1 MSKRRTAEA
10 AQDAAPETPTPA
22 APTSER
28 QAGDEPQQSWQQRAS
43 VIVDAEA
50 GVRFRFDYE
59 KHQGII
65 TLDEKPAPELLERL
79 RPVLNEGGFEWDKEN
94 KDGWKVKIRFQH
106 REDDRREA
114 KKTFYAVAN
123 VLRES
128 KGLPTKSFGQDI
140 PI

>member
-1 MSKRRTAEA
+1 MTKRRTAE
-10 AQDAAPETPTPA
+10 QTQEIAPETPTPA

-28 QAGDEPQQSWQQRAS
+28 LPGDEPQQNWQQRAS
-43 VIVDAEA
+43 VIVDEA
-50 GVRFRFDYE
+50 GVRFHFDY
-59 KHQGII
+59 KTHQGII
-65 TLDEKPAPELLERL
+65 TFDEKPTPELMERL
-79 RPVLNEGGFEWDKEN
+79 RPVLDAGHFKWDTEK
-94 KDGWKVKIRFQH
+94 KDGWKVNIRFPH